1 MKRTEYLLMKYRYDL
16 ESFEESLGQ
25 KRKWLQS
32 KMDMAS
38 YASDFNS
45 IAQIA
50 HECAELV
57 AKIELIKTMVAELDK
72 LNDKNEVQ
80 EA

>member
-1 MKRTEYLLMKYRYDL
+1 MTRTAFLLMKFGYDL
-16 ESFEESLGQ
+16 ESHEEMLDQ
-25 KRKWLQS
+25 KRKWLQR
-32 KMDMAS
+32 KMEQPR
-38 YASDFNS
+38 YASDYNS

-57 AKIELIKTMVAELDK
+57 AKIELLNTTIAELSK
-72 LNDKNEVQ
+72 LNDKKDLQ

>member
-1 MKRTEYLLMKYRYDL
+1 MTRSAYLLMKYTYDL
-16 ESFEESLGQ
+16 ESLEENLDQ

-32 KMDMAS
+32 KMDMAN

-57 AKIELIKTMVAELDK
+57 AKIELVKTMVAELSK
-72 LNDKNEVQ
+72 LIDKNDLQ